1 MLVLK
6 FQHMKGVIFDLD
18 GVLVD
23 TAVYHFMAWKRLAKE
38 LNFDFTESDNERLK
52 GVSRMRSL
60 EILLELGHISAS
72 EEEKKLLAEKKNSWY
87 MEMLQNLTEDH
98 LLPGARSLL
107 NYLKTNGYKI
117 ALGSASKNAR
127 FILMKLGIQSFF
139 DVIVDGNR
147 VVNAK
152 PDPEVFI
159 KAADD
164 LGLPYRQCVVFEDS
178 LAGIEAAKSAGMK
191 VVAVGKQDLLP
202 GADWY
207 IQKLTECLG

>member
-38 LNFDFTESDNERLK
+38 LNIDFTESDNERLK

-191 VVAVGKQDLLP
+191 VVAVGNQDLLP